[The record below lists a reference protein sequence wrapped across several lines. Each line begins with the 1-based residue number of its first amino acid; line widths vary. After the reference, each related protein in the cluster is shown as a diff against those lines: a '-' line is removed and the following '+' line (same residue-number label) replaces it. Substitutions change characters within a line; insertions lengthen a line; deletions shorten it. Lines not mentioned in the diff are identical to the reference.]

1 MIQCFHT
8 ISDDFSSA
16 DVNSIKIGANVTIGD
31 KCMVHWSKDHP
42 TVIGDRVVV
51 GPGAIIHGCHLE
63 NECFIGAGAQILDG
77 ARVQT
82 NAMVGPGAVL
92 SKGKVVPTG
101 QCWSGIPAIFERNL
115 TKIEIESIGELA
127 EENTEL
133 AVLHAQ
139 ENLKTWEDIEM
150 ELFNFK
156 QEVERGPDFYKRLT
170 DEVDTLVFTWY
181 RLLLI
186 TFNSIISLKTTTIL

>member
-1 MIQCFHT
+1 
-8 ISDDFSSA
+8 
-16 DVNSIKIGANVTIGD
+16 
-31 KCMVHWSKDHP
+31 MVHCSKDHP

-51 GPGAIIHGCHLE
+51 GSGAVIHGCHLE
-63 NECFIGAGAQILDG
+63 SECFIGAGAQILDG

-101 QCWSGIPAIFERNL
+101 QCWSGIPAVFERNL

-170 DEVDTLVFTWY
+170 DEVVTLDS
-181 RLLLI
+181 I
-186 TFNSIISLKTTTIL
+186 TYPLHRIIFNSIISLRKSLILLS